1 MKIYT
6 NIYTNIYKNI
16 YKNIYTIYII
26 LRIISY
32 PNREMKNLCL
42 IALLPALTCAFFL
55 PIPPLFK
62 NELSVSSHASHASHT
77 SHVDA
82 TDTNTTT
89 TNTNI
94 ATGPEIKEICTIVHF
109 AETKLCNN
117 KSSETNTIPPQ
128 LCSLLSLMNQ
138 TFCQDEK
145 GEKGEKGEKH
155 VNANRNT
162 ESHISDKNE
171 NIIEKFY
178 SNIYIEEIKN
188 NTTNFNPKDLCPVF
202 DLVDKTFCTSAN
214 NKLNPK
220 DLCPLLE
227 FVEKELCT

>member
-1 MKIYT
+1 
-6 NIYTNIYKNI
+6 
-16 YKNIYTIYII
+16 
-26 LRIISY
+26 
-32 PNREMKNLCL
+32 MKNLCL

-62 NELSVSSHASHASHT
+62 NELSVSSHASHASHA

>member
-1 MKIYT
+1 M
-6 NIYTNIYKNI
+6 
-16 YKNIYTIYII
+16 
-26 LRIISY
+26 R
-32 PNREMKNLCL
+32 NLCL
-42 IALLPALTCAFFL
+42 VALLPALTCAFFL
-55 PIPPLFK
+55 PVPPLFK
-62 NELSVSSHASHASHT
+62 NDLSISSHASHASHVET
-77 SHVDA
+77 KDA
-82 TDTNTTT
+82 SVNAKTTPT
-89 TNTNI
+89 TM
-94 ATGPEIKEICTIVHF
+94 TGSEIKEICTIVHF
-109 AETKLCNN
+109 AESELCGNT
-117 KSSETNTIPPQ
+117 SSSTNTIPPQ

-162 ESHISDKNE
+162 KSDISEKTE

-188 NTTNFNPKDLCPVF
+188 NTTNFNPKDLCPIF
-202 DLVDKTFCTSAN
+202 DLVDKTFCASASDNN
-214 NKLNPK
+214 NKINPK

>member
-1 MKIYT
+1 
-6 NIYTNIYKNI
+6 
-16 YKNIYTIYII
+16 
-26 LRIISY
+26 
-32 PNREMKNLCL
+32 MKNLCL

-55 PIPPLFK
+55 PVPPLFK
-62 NELSVSSHASHASHT
+62 NELSVSSHVET
-77 SHVDA
+77 KDA
-82 TDTNTTT
+82 NVNVNTTPT
-89 TNTNI
+89 TM
-94 ATGPEIKEICTIVHF
+94 TGAEIKEICTIVHF
-109 AETKLCNN
+109 AESELCGNT
-117 KSSETNTIPPQ
+117 SSSTNPIPPQ

-155 VNANRNT
+155 VNANRKT
-162 ESHISDKNE
+162 ESNISEKNE

-178 SNIYIEEIKN
+178 SNVYIEEIKN

-202 DLVDKTFCTSAN
+202 DLVDKTFCTSASDN

>member
-1 MKIYT
+1 
-6 NIYTNIYKNI
+6 
-16 YKNIYTIYII
+16 
-26 LRIISY
+26 
-32 PNREMKNLCL
+32 MKNLCL

-55 PIPPLFK
+55 PISPLFEH
-62 NELSVSSHASHASHT
+62 ELSVSSHVEAK
-77 SHVDA
+77 DA
-82 TDTNTTT
+82 V

-117 KSSETNTIPPQ
+117 KSSDTNAIPPQ

-162 ESHISDKNE
+162 ESNISDINE
-171 NIIEKFY
+171 NIIERFY

-188 NTTNFNPKDLCPVF
+188 NNTNFNPKDLCPIF
-202 DLVDKTFCTSAN
+202 DLVDKTFCVSEN

-220 DLCPLLE
+220 ELCPLLE

>member
-1 MKIYT
+1 
-6 NIYTNIYKNI
+6 
-16 YKNIYTIYII
+16 
-26 LRIISY
+26 
-32 PNREMKNLCL
+32 MKNLCL

-55 PIPPLFK
+55 PISPLFK
-62 NELSVSSHASHASHT
+62 HELSVSSHASHASH
-77 SHVDA
+77 VEAKDA
-82 TDTNTTT
+82 NTN

-117 KSSETNTIPPQ
+117 KSSDTNTIPPQ

-155 VNANRNT
+155 VNANRKT
-162 ESHISDKNE
+162 ESNISEKNE

-178 SNIYIEEIKN
+178 SNVYIEEIKN
-188 NTTNFNPKDLCPVF
+188 NNTNFNPKDLCPIF
-202 DLVDKTFCTSAN
+202 DLVDKTFCASEN